1 VEIQRSTDIELRHKH
16 IFFWLWQRAY
26 MSRRSI
32 EELRDE
38 LKSLLRAQIESLAD
52 QTYFGLN
59 NEVVWEQEVRLNRIR
74 EVSSE
79 FLAALKRGRPGASH
93 RATGE

>member
-1 VEIQRSTDIELRHKH
+1 
-16 IFFWLWQRAY
+16 

-38 LKSLLRAQIESLAD
+38 LKSLLNAQTESLAN
-52 QTYFGLN
+52 QTFIGLDT
-59 NEVVWEQEVRLNRIR
+59 EVVRQQEVRLNRIR

-79 FLAALKRGRPGASH
+79 FLAALKRGRSDTNQQ
-93 RATGE
+93 ATEG